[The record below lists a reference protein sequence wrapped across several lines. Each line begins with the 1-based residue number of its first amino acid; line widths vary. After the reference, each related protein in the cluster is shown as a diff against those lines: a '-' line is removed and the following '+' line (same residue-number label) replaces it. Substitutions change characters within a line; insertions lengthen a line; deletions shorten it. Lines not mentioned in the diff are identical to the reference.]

1 MYKYLKTWPSDR
13 ENGWS
18 EELNGICHDVNNWFF
33 TQNGN
38 LWKFPITHKINDKV
52 TGENKEKGIL
62 KNRYGNHLGDC
73 DCYKEYLFV
82 PVADDGDPYI
92 AVFSAKNLAFMTR
105 QRIMRNNSY
114 FSSLGWCAVNPNDGL
129 LYTSDRHIQDDYFK
143 ESTSPIVIYDID
155 FDAIKKKSTRFLRFR
170 ATLILRNE
178 KGAALTL
185 EHTQG
190 GCFDNENHL
199 HINNGYFRGYANSKG
214 GISVFSV
221 PKVIEANSSTCVTR
235 IAKSEQ
241 KGTFRYQFNS
251 LGEEPEGITYWDL
264 NKDTRAPEIRGVLH
278 AIMIDNVGAGDDDF
292 YFKHYDR
299 IQ

>member
-18 EELNGICHDVNNWFF
+18 EELNGICHDANNWFF

-38 LWKFPITHKINDKV
+38 LWKFPITHRLNDKV

-62 KNRYGNHLGDC
+62 KNRYGKHLGDC
-73 DCYKEYLFV
+73 DCHKEYLFV
-82 PVADDGDPYI
+82 PVTGDGNPYI

-105 QRIMRNNSY
+105 QRIKRNNNY

-129 LYTSDRHIQDDYFK
+129 LYTSDRHVQDEYYK
-143 ESTSPIVIYDID
+143 ESASPIVIYDID
-155 FDAIKKKSTRFLRFR
+155 FEAIKKKSTRFLRFR

-185 EHTQG
+185 EHMQG

-199 HINNGYFRGYANSKG
+199 HINNGYYSGYANSKG

-221 PKVIEANSSTCVTR
+221 PKVIEINSSTCVTR
-235 IAKSEQ
+235 IAKSGQ

-251 LGEEPEGITYWDL
+251 WGEEPEGITYWDL

-278 AIMIDNVGAGDDDF
+278 AIMIDNVGVGDDDF

-299 IQ
+299 I